1 MEKKKGF
8 FTKALDV
15 IERVGNKLPD
25 PFVLFIGLAFF
36 MILLSFVFSLFGATV
51 AHPGTGEELQIRNLL
66 SGEGLQFILTSMLEN
81 FTGFAPLGLVLAM
94 MLGIGL
100 AEKVGLLDYA
110 IRKTILK
117 SPPFLLT
124 YTVVFTGILGNLASD
139 AAVVLVPPL
148 GALVFYKVGRH
159 PLAGLAARLC
169 PVQVRDSRRTCSS
182 QVRMHSSPVFRRKLS
197 RSSTTRSPS
206 HRSTT
211 GTSTSYRCSC

>member
-1 MEKKKGF
+1 
-8 FTKALDV
+8 
-15 IERVGNKLPD
+15 
-25 PFVLFIGLAFF
+25 
-36 MILLSFVFSLFGATV
+36 MILLSFVFSLLGRTV

-139 AAVVLVPPL
+139 AAVDAPAIDNWYFNIVGEAVEEENTEELPNAKKAFFAALITGVLYWAIIVH
-148 GALVFYKVGRH
+148 RT
-159 PLAGLAARLC
+159 
-169 PVQVRDSRRTCSS
+169 RDSPLRS
-182 QVRMHSSPVFRRKLS
+182 SSP
-197 RSSTTRSPS
+197 
-206 HRSTT
+206 
-211 GTSTSYRCSC
+211 TSTGPTLGHGIFTGLLKHHYAAVPVYGHHPCVHAAL

>member
-100 AEKVGLLDYA
+100 AE
-110 IRKTILK
+110 
-117 SPPFLLT
+117 
-124 YTVVFTGILGNLASD
+124 
-139 AAVVLVPPL
+139 
-148 GALVFYKVGRH
+148 
-159 PLAGLAARLC
+159 
-169 PVQVRDSRRTCSS
+169 
-182 QVRMHSSPVFRRKLS
+182 
-197 RSSTTRSPS
+197 
-206 HRSTT
+206 
-211 GTSTSYRCSC
+211 